1 MLEDEVDRFLNVD
14 PSLPAC
20 TLRPPDIIQVMC
32 SQAFLILCRSS
43 ARVISMQ
50 VEEQKRRR
58 PYRTGFTWFETV
70 TSSH

>member
-50 VEEQKRRR
+50 VEEQK
-58 PYRTGFTWFETV
+58 PYGTGFTWFETV